1 MKLSDKRSWKT
12 VEARLYT
19 ESMTGATANS
29 TAVITKTGEK
39 ELEKLHRQDFWIRL
53 QRIKLIMDLI
63 FVCQLPPY
71 FCVTHV
77 LKRLIRAAYDLF
89 KVRRARDTVR
99 SFAGLTSA
107 LLRSVPLAISPTHI
121 PDVAMNSSAKIYQNH
136 WNSLLIKESQR

>member
-1 MKLSDKRSWKT
+1 VALVELSFERSITKSKIQA

-63 FVCQLPPY
+63 FVS
-71 FCVTHV
+71 
-77 LKRLIRAAYDLF
+77 YDLF

-107 LLRSVPLAISPTHI
+107 LL
-121 PDVAMNSSAKIYQNH
+121 SSAKIYQNH